1 MRSSGFPASDPEPG
15 ETPSGCGPAVPRWAG
30 AAAAAA
36 RWPLW
41 IGYAASA
48 LFYLV
53 RIREAMGAAR
63 GAASPPLLFGTSGWA
78 SEIFFL
84 VGTAHWVAV
93 GINRIA
99 SPVRAAASMVLAGLH
114 ILLFAV
120 RVYLGPLLWFM
131 GATGR

>member
-1 MRSSGFPASDPEPG
+1 MAAAPDLESRHAPAG
-15 ETPSGCGPAVPRWAG
+15 RTLAVPRWAR
-30 AAAAAA
+30 AAAAAV

-41 IGYAASA
+41 VGYVAFAA
-48 LFYLV
+48 LYIL
-53 RIREAMGAAR
+53 RIREAMDVARAA
-63 GAASPPLLFGTSGWA
+63 GSPPVLFGTSGWA

-99 SPVRAAASMVLAGLH
+99 SPAQAAASMVLAGLH

-120 RVYLGPLLWFM
+120 RVYLGPLVWFLN
-131 GATGR
+131 ATRP